1 MKKVKLDKE
10 EAALEKEIEND
21 EWVAVPDMEN
31 EINKIR
37 VQAHHSLNK
46 NKKINLRL
54 SDWDYTKIKIKAVQE
69 GLPYQTMISGLIHKY
84 LTGQLKAG

>member
-10 EAALEKEIEND
+10 EAALEKEIENG
-21 EWVAVPDMEN
+21 EWVAVPDLEN

-84 LTGQLKAG
+84 LTGQLKTG

>member
-10 EAALEKEIEND
+10 EAALEKEIENG
-21 EWVAVPDMEN
+21 EWVAVPDLEN
-31 EINKIR
+31 EINKTR

-84 LTGQLKAG
+84 VTGQLKTG